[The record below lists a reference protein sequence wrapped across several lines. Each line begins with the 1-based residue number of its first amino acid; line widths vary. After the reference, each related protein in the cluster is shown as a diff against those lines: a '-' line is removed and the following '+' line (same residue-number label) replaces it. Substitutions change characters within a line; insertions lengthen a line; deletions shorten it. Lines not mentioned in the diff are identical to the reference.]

1 MIEQQ
6 TVGYLTLKA
15 DVDKIQKLLT
25 QQFKALCLSQCPIVE
40 EIIDTQMFG
49 FSKEVDFAKRVQLI
63 TADEGNDLVSN
74 LEEQVNQIYNQIYQA
89 QTLN

>member
-1 MIEQQ
+1 MVEQQ
-6 TVGYLTLKA
+6 TIGYLTLKA
-15 DVDKIQKLLT
+15 DAEKIQKLLT

-63 TADEGNDLVSN
+63 TPAEGSALVSE
-74 LEEQVNQIYNQIYQA
+74 LEESVNQIYTQIYQA
-89 QTLN
+89 QDLA

>member
-1 MIEQQ
+1 MVEQQ
-6 TVGYLTLKA
+6 TIGYLTLKA
-15 DVDKIQKLLT
+15 DAEKIQKLLT

-63 TADEGNDLVSN
+63 TPAEGSALVSE
-74 LEEQVNQIYNQIYQA
+74 LEESVNQIYTQIYQA
-89 QTLN
+89 QNLA